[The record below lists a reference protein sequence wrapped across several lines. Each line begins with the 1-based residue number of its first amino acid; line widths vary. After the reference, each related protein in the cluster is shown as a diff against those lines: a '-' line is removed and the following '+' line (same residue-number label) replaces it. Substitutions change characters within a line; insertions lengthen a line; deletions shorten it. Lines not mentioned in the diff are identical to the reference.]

1 MRESVLC
8 IYNNAIMRYTC
19 IVGREKPRRQGT
31 LKTAYVKQENAQHI
45 DVTDR
50 IDMKG
55 DIIMKFKTTRKAI
68 VNGSS
73 KIVSVGYCDLQSLLI
88 NHSPIAYT
96 CGVYGWNYDVYEID
110 GLTIC
115 TGYRGMPGKS
125 AEHCREYDKKAQN
138 ILSWENKA
146 MSYDEKRE
154 NVEKLLREWIS
165 LQ

>member
-1 MRESVLC
+1 MSKGKSPDGTSTLTTE
-8 IYNNAIMRYTC
+8 NA
-19 IVGREKPRRQGT
+19 
-31 LKTAYVKQENAQHI
+31 KQENTQRI
-45 DVTDR
+45 DISDR

-55 DIIMKFKTTRKAI
+55 DIIMKFKTTRKSI
-68 VNGSS
+68 VNESS

-125 AEHCREYDKKAQN
+125 AEHCREYNKKAQN

-154 NVEKLLREWIS
+154 NVEKLLHEWIS